1 MEITDILEKFGIP
14 VATGVAGW
22 WAGRPK
28 TKVEIEATNIDSAG
42 KVIDKWAGY
51 TERLESNIGKLSDII
66 DDLKDALK
74 LAKDDNLACKGSL
87 FRLQAEYDSL
97 LKLYNELNEE
107 LRQIKG
113 ADIIN
118 IDINP
123 INEQ

>member
-1 MEITDILEKFGIP
+1 MEITEILEKFGIP

-66 DDLKDALK
+66 DDLKDALQ
-74 LAKDDNLACKGSL
+74 LARDENLACKSSL
-87 FRLQAEYDSL
+87 LKLQVEYDSL

-107 LRQIKG
+107 LKSIKQINSV
-113 ADIIN
+113 IIN
-118 IDINP
+118 PDN
-123 INEQ
+123 N

>member
-1 MEITDILEKFGIP
+1 MEITEILEKFGIP
-14 VATGVAGW
+14 IATGVAGW

-66 DDLKDALK
+66 DDLKEALQ
-74 LAKDDNLACKGSL
+74 LARDESLACKSSL
-87 FRLQAEYDSL
+87 LRLQNEYDSL

-107 LRQIKG
+107 LKNIKQINNVIV
-113 ADIIN
+113 DPTDN
-118 IDINP
+118 
-123 INEQ
+123 